1 MSNSIEIPTQYYL
14 NWPVNC
20 QLTSTTAFLNFL
32 YNCLKNT
39 TGGKIDMYTLFQM
52 TNIPL
57 IVSQKLISNAFKLK
71 NFNNENPDKNIN
83 DINEI
88 DFLSLTNEEFIS
100 GFNNLYYGN
109 NYEKTKLIANLCSF
123 NDNLIFIKDVRLLLL
138 HLHMR
143 FLYDDE
149 KESILKKI
157 IHTFFED
164 KENYTIEEFMTKS
177 IEKNFDIVHIFITF
191 FNKFKFFNNDQ
202 IKLFETTYLN
212 NLNIWKKAFCN
223 STAPLNTIYEL
234 SNCCNNESISTNVF
248 NLSMKPKNAFMEKIN
263 EYYISKEAEEYSELI
278 NNSFIEY
285 EPFESED
292 NEMRKKME
300 EFDKDLYNTISSIQ
314 NNLIDINYIKPIK
327 IGRFEMEKLTKRA
340 LSPHNNGMKK
350 NINYDKC
357 KFSTIV
363 QNFYHRSESFDD
375 RDDNSNSNNLVI
387 NNTKTFKNIPNKNT
401 TLMSNSYIE
410 NSKYIEIFC
419 YKLAKT
425 LTKFKKVKLI
435 LADNI
440 LFYYSLESKFN
451 DINSYKSEL
460 KLKTIIYISQ
470 LYPSIINNPLIPHNL
485 YNSINIINK
494 KTPIYQYQI
503 FSTLHDK
510 QLIYNFFFNNKEDI
524 EILDNHIKNIEHLR
538 DISKYYNI
546 KSNEIKEI
554 GFGHFGKVL
563 LCTHNITQDKLA
575 IKLINKQYNERSAT
589 IKNQKVDENIE
600 EMRKIENFKCLQ
612 WEKDI
617 FTFLSHLNNAP
628 NIIKCYESFENL
640 KFIYFVNEYCSGGNL
655 KKLKLPNNVKLINY
669 LSKHLISGLYTLH
682 SYGIIH
688 RDIKNTNSIIC
699 ERNDGKN
706 VVKIIDFGLS
716 KVMGLN
722 EYAYEGYG
730 SLPYKAPEQLLGK
743 KYNFSVDIW
752 ALGISVYWLVHNN
765 FPVSSENKHKM
776 KKLIIKYDYKNDNN
790 KDIGNENTFYNK
802 ILTHT
807 LVNDFRKRFN
817 VIELMKYK
825 DVTY

>member
-1 MSNSIEIPTQYYL
+1 MSNSIEIPTQNYL
-14 NWPVNC
+14 NWHVNC

-71 NFNNENPDKNIN
+71 NANNENPDKNIK

-123 NDNLIFIKDVRLLLL
+123 NDNIIFIKDVRLLLL

-143 FLYDDE
+143 FLYDDD

-157 IHTFFED
+157 IYTFFED
-164 KENYTIEEFMTKS
+164 KENYTIEEFMTRS

-202 IKLFETTYLN
+202 IKLFETSYLN
-212 NLNIWKKAFCN
+212 NLNIWKKAVYN
-223 STAPLNTIYEL
+223 SSAPLNTIYEL
-234 SNCCNNESISTNVF
+234 SNFYNNESISTNIF
-248 NLSMKPKNAFMEKIN
+248 NLTMKPKSGFMEKIN
-263 EYYISKEAEEYSELI
+263 EYYISKEAEEYSQLI

-285 EPFESED
+285 EPFEIED
-292 NEMRKKME
+292 NEMRKNME
-300 EFDKDLYNTISSIQ
+300 DFEKDLYNTISSIQ
-314 NNLIDINYIKPIK
+314 NNLININSIKPIK
-327 IGRFEMEKLTKRA
+327 IGRFEMEKLTKRP
-340 LSPHNNGMKK
+340 LSPNSNGMKK
-350 NINYDKC
+350 TIINEKC
-357 KFSTIV
+357 QFSQIV

-375 RDDNSNSNNLVI
+375 KDDNSNSNNVNI
-387 NNTKTFKNIPNKNT
+387 NNTKTYKNIPNKNT

-410 NSKYIEIFC
+410 NSKYTEIFC

-440 LFYYSLESKFN
+440 LFYYSLQSKFN
-451 DINSYKSEL
+451 EINSFKYEL
-460 KLKTIIYISQ
+460 KLKTIIVISQ

-485 YNSINIINK
+485 YNTINIINK

-524 EILDNHIKNIEHLR
+524 EILDSHIKNVQHLR

-546 KSNEIKEI
+546 KSNESKEI

-563 LCTHNITQDKLA
+563 LCTHNITQEKLA
-575 IKLINKQYNERSAT
+575 IKLINKQFNERSSSV
-589 IKNQKVDENIE
+589 KNQKVDENIE
-600 EMRKIENFKCLQ
+600 EIRKIENFKCLQ

-628 NIIKCYESFENL
+628 NIIKCYEIFENL
-640 KFIYFVNEYCSGGNL
+640 KYIYYVNEYCSGGNL
-655 KKLKLPNNVKLINY
+655 KKVKLPNNIKLINY
-669 LSKHLISGLYTLH
+669 LTKHLISGLYTLH

-716 KVMGLN
+716 KVMGIN
-722 EYAYEGYG
+722 EFAYEGYG
-730 SLPYKAPEQLLGK
+730 SLPYKAPEQLLGR

-776 KKLIIKYDYKNDNN
+776 KKLIIKYDFKNDNN
-790 KDIGNENTFYNK
+790 KDNGSDNIFYNK
-802 ILTHT
+802 ILIHT
-807 LVNDFRKRFN
+807 LVNDYRKRFN
-817 VIELMKYK
+817 IIELMKYK

>member
-1 MSNSIEIPTQYYL
+1 MSNSIEIPTQNYL

-32 YNCLKNT
+32 YNCLKNS
-39 TGGKIDMYTLFQM
+39 TGDKIDMYTLYQI

-71 NFNNENPDKNIN
+71 NFNNENKNIN

-88 DFLSLTNEEFIS
+88 DFLCLTNEEFIS

-123 NDNLIFIKDVRLLLL
+123 NDNLIYIKDVRLLLL

-149 KESILKKI
+149 KESYLKKI
-157 IHTFFED
+157 IHIFFED
-164 KENYTIEEFMTKS
+164 KENYTIEEFITKS

-191 FNKFKFFNNDQ
+191 FNKFKFFTDDQ
-202 IKLFETTYLN
+202 IKLFETSHLN
-212 NLNIWKKAFCN
+212 NLNIWKKAFFN
-223 STAPLNTIYEL
+223 SSAPLNTIYEL
-234 SNCCNNESISTNVF
+234 SNYCNNESISTNVV
-248 NLSMKPKNAFMEKIN
+248 NLTMKPKNAFLEKIN
-263 EYYISKEAEEYSELI
+263 EYYISKEAEDYSQLI

-300 EFDKDLYNTISSIQ
+300 EFDKDLYNTIISIQ
-314 NNLIDINYIKPIK
+314 NNLIDINCIKPIK
-327 IGRFEMEKLTKRA
+327 IGRFEMEKLTKRT
-340 LSPHNNGMKK
+340 LSPNNGMKK
-350 NINYDKC
+350 KINYDRYQ
-357 KFSTIV
+357 FTSLV
-363 QNFYHRSESFDD
+363 QNFEGNRSESYDD
-375 RDDNSNSNNLVI
+375 RDENSNSNHLFI

-401 TLMSNSYIE
+401 TLLSNSYVE
-410 NSKYIEIFC
+410 NSKYIEISC

-440 LFYYSLESKFN
+440 LFYYSLESKLN
-451 DINSYKSEL
+451 DLNSYKFDL
-460 KLKTIIYISQ
+460 KLKTMIVISQ

-524 EILDNHIKNIEHLR
+524 EILDNHIKNIQHLR
-538 DISKYYNI
+538 DITKYYNI
-546 KSNEIKEI
+546 KSNETKEI
-554 GFGHFGKVL
+554 GFGHFGKVI
-563 LCTHNITQDKLA
+563 LCTHNITQEKLA
-575 IKLINKQYNERSAT
+575 IKLINKQYNEKTST
-589 IKNQKVDENIE
+589 LKNQKVDENIE

-628 NIIKCYESFENL
+628 NIIKCYETFENL
-640 KFIYFVNEYCSGGNL
+640 KCIYYVNEYCSGGNL
-655 KKLKLPNNVKLINY
+655 KKLKLPKNVKLINY

-716 KVMGLN
+716 KVMGTN
-722 EYAYEGYG
+722 EFAYEGYG

-743 KYNFSVDIW
+743 KYSFSVDIW
-752 ALGISVYWLVHNN
+752 ALGVSVYWLVYNN
-765 FPVSSENKHKM
+765 FPVCSENKHKM
-776 KKLIIKYDYKNDNN
+776 KKLIIKYDFKNDGN
-790 KDIGNENTFYNK
+790 KVNGNENIFYNK
-802 ILTHT
+802 ILSYT
-807 LVNDFRKRFN
+807 LVNDYRKRFN
-817 VIELMKYK
+817 IIELMKYK
-825 DVTY
+825 DGTY

>member
-223 STAPLNTIYEL
+223 TSAPLNTIYEL

-470 LYPSIINNPLIPHNL
+470 LYPSIINNPLIPNNL

-563 LCTHNITQDKLA
+563 LCTHNITQDKFA